1 MQSRNSFFTVG
12 AIALALALVATST
25 QAQDW
30 QPDRPIRL
38 VVPFGPG
45 GATDIVARV
54 LSTKLATSLGQPIV
68 VDNKAGAGGIV
79 GTMNVRD
86 AKPDGYTLLVST
98 IGFGAN
104 QALFRDR
111 EKKLPF
117 DPIKD
122 FTLITQIVNVPT
134 VLVVPPSLGVKS
146 ANELMDMAKA
156 KPGMLTFGSAGFG
169 TINHLAG
176 ELMKATTG
184 VKTTHVPYRS
194 GGASVGAVVTGEI
207 SMLFA
212 TTPSA
217 ISFIKSGQLIPLAT
231 SGSGKVALVPDL
243 PPMNATIPGFDVVE
257 WQGIVGPAGMPKNVV
272 DRLHKEITAALKDP
286 AIFKRLSELGAEPV
300 GSTPQQFD
308 AFVKNEVQKWHGV
321 ADKTGMRAEE

>member
-1 MQSRNSFFTVG
+1 MHNRRQFV
-12 AIALALALVATST
+12 AIAAAAAAMFAAAAPAH
-25 QAQDW
+25 AQEW

-45 GATDIVARV
+45 GATDIVGRV
-54 LSTKLATSLGQPIV
+54 LAARMSQTLGQQVV
-68 VDNKAGAGGIV
+68 VDNKSGAGGII

-86 AKPDGYTLLVST
+86 SKPDGYTLLVST

-104 QALFRDR
+104 QALYRDR
-111 EKKLPF
+111 EQKLPF
-117 DPIKD
+117 DPVKD
-122 FTLITQIVNVPT
+122 FTHITQIVNVPT

-146 ANELMDMAKA
+146 VKELLDKAKA
-156 KPGMLTFGSAGFG
+156 EPERITFGSAGFG

-176 ELMKATTG
+176 ELVKATTG
-184 VKTTHVPYRS
+184 LKLTHVPYRS
-194 GGASVGAVVTGEI
+194 GGASVAAVVSGEI

-217 ISFIKSGQLIPLAT
+217 MSFIKSGQLIPLAT
-231 SGSGKVALVPDL
+231 SGATKVELLPQL
-243 PPMNATIPGFDVVE
+243 PPMKDTIPGFDVVE

-286 AIFKRLSELGAEPV
+286 AIVKRLGELGAEPV
-300 GSTPQQFD
+300 GSTPQQFS
-308 AFVKNEVQKWHGV
+308 AFVQSEVKKWHGV
-321 ADKTGMRAEE
+321 ADKTGMKAAD

>member
-1 MQSRNSFFTVG
+1 MQTRRQVVAA
-12 AIALALALVATST
+12 AIASTLLAGAGASH
-25 QAQDW
+25 AQEW

-45 GATDIVARV
+45 GATDIVGRV
-54 LSTKLATSLGQPIV
+54 LAAKISSSLGQQVV
-68 VDNKAGAGGIV
+68 VDNRAGAGGII
-79 GTMNVRD
+79 GTMNVRE

-104 QALFRDR
+104 QALYRDR

-117 DPIKD
+117 DPVKD
-122 FTLITQIVNVPT
+122 FTHISQIVNVPT
-134 VLVVPPSLGVKS
+134 VLVVHPSVGAKNVK
-146 ANELMDMAKA
+146 ELLDLAKA
-156 KPGMLTFGSAGFG
+156 KPDVLTFGSAGFG

-176 ELMKATTG
+176 ELVKATTG
-184 VKTTHVPYRS
+184 LKLTHVPYRS
-194 GGASVGAVVTGEI
+194 GGASVGAVVGGEI

-217 ISFIKSGQLIPLAT
+217 IQFIKSGQLIPLAT
-231 SGSGKVALVPDL
+231 SGASKVELLPEL

-257 WQGIVGPAGMPKNVV
+257 WQGVVGPAGMPKNVV

-286 AIFKRLSELGAEPV
+286 AIAKRLSELGAEPV
-300 GSTPQQFD
+300 GSTPQQFE
-308 AFVKNEVQKWHGV
+308 AFVRAEVKKWHGV
-321 ADKTGMRAEE
+321 ADKTGMRAAD

>member
-1 MQSRNSFFTVG
+1 MQTRRQIVAA
-12 AIALALALVATST
+12 AIASTLLAGAGAAH
-25 QAQDW
+25 AQEW

-45 GATDIVARV
+45 GATDIVGRV
-54 LSTKLATSLGQPIV
+54 LAAKLSTSLGQQVV
-68 VDNKAGAGGIV
+68 VDNRAGAGGII
-79 GTMNVRD
+79 GTMNVRE
-86 AKPDGYTLLVST
+86 AKPDGYTLLVAT

-104 QALFRDR
+104 QALYRDR

-117 DPIKD
+117 DPVKD
-122 FTLITQIVNVPT
+122 FTHITQIVNVPT
-134 VLVVPPSLGVKS
+134 VLVVHPSVGAKNVK
-146 ANELMDMAKA
+146 ELLELAKA
-156 KPGMLTFGSAGFG
+156 KPDTLTFGSAGFG

-176 ELMKATTG
+176 ELVKATTG
-184 VKTTHVPYRS
+184 LKLTHVPYRS
-194 GGASVGAVVTGEI
+194 GGASVAAVVGGEI

-217 ISFIKSGQLIPLAT
+217 ISFIRSGQLIPLAT
-231 SGSGKVALVPDL
+231 SGASKVELLPEL

-257 WQGIVGPAGMPKNVV
+257 WQGIVGPAGMPRNVV

-286 AIFKRLSELGAEPV
+286 AIAKRLSELGAEPV

-308 AFVKNEVQKWHGV
+308 AFVAAEVKKWHGV
-321 ADKTGMRAEE
+321 ADKTGMRAAD

>member
-1 MQSRNSFFTVG
+1 MQTRRQFAAG
-12 AIALALALVATST
+12 AAALALLGAGAAN
-25 QAQDW
+25 AQEW
-30 QPDRPIRL
+30 QPDHPIRL

-54 LSTKLATSLGQPIV
+54 LSAKLSTSLGQQVV
-68 VDNKAGAGGIV
+68 VDNKAGAGGII
-79 GTMNVRD
+79 GTMNVRE

-104 QALFRDR
+104 QALYRDR

-117 DPIKD
+117 DPVKD
-122 FTLITQIVNVPT
+122 FTHITQIVNVPT

-146 ANELMDMAKA
+146 AKELLDLARA
-156 KPGMLTFGSAGFG
+156 KPGILTFGSAGYG

-176 ELMKATTG
+176 ELVKATTG
-184 VKTTHVPYRS
+184 LKLTHVPYRS
-194 GGASVGAVVTGEI
+194 GGASVAAVVSGEI

-217 ISFIKSGQLIPLAT
+217 ISFIKGGNLVPLAT
-231 SGSGKVALVPDL
+231 SGANRVALVPDV

-286 AIFKRLSELGAEPV
+286 AVVKRLAELGAEPV
-300 GSTPQQFD
+300 GSTPARFD
-308 AFVKNEVQKWHGV
+308 AFVKAEVAKWHGV
-321 ADKTGMRAEE
+321 ADKTGMRAED

>member
-1 MQSRNSFFTVG
+1 MQNRRTFVAAG
-12 AIALALALVATST
+12 ALALALGATGA
-25 QAQDW
+25 QAQGW

-54 LSTKLATSLGQPIV
+54 LSVKLSTSLGQQVV
-68 VDNKAGAGGIV
+68 VDNKAGAGGII

-86 AKPDGYTLLVST
+86 SKPDGYTLLMST

-104 QALFRDR
+104 QALYRDR
-111 EKKLPF
+111 DKKLPF
-117 DPIKD
+117 DPVKD
-122 FTLITQIVNVPT
+122 FAHITQIVNVPT
-134 VLVVPPSLGVKS
+134 VLVVPPSLGAKS
-146 ANELMDMAKA
+146 AKDLLDLAKA
-156 KPGMLTFGSAGFG
+156 KPGILTFGSAGYG

-176 ELMKATTG
+176 ELVKATTG
-184 VKTTHVPYRS
+184 LKLTHVPYRS
-194 GGASVGAVVTGEI
+194 GGASVGAVVSGEI

-217 ISFIKSGQLIPLAT
+217 IAFIRSGQLIPLAT
-231 SGSGKVALVPDL
+231 SGSGKVALVPDV
-243 PPMNATIPGFDVVE
+243 PPMSGFIPGFDVVE

-286 AIFKRLSELGAEPV
+286 AIVKRLGELGAEPV
-300 GSTPQQFD
+300 GSTPQQFE

>member
-1 MQSRNSFFTVG
+1 MQNRRSFV
-12 AIALALALVATST
+12 AASAMALAMGMST
-25 QAQDW
+25 ADAQAQEW

-54 LSTKLATSLGQPIV
+54 LSVKLSTSLGQAIV

-86 AKPDGYTLLVST
+86 SKPDGYTLLVST

-104 QALFRDR
+104 QALYRDR

-117 DPIKD
+117 DPVKD
-122 FTLITQIVNVPT
+122 FTHITQIVNVPT
-134 VLVVPPSLGVKS
+134 VLVVPPSLGVKN
-146 ANELMDMAKA
+146 AKELMDMARA
-156 KPGMLTFGSAGFG
+156 KPGILTFGSAGFG

-176 ELMKATTG
+176 ELVKATTG
-184 VKTTHVPYRS
+184 SKITHVPYRS
-194 GGASVGAVVTGEI
+194 GGASVGAVVSGEI

-231 SGSGKVALVPDL
+231 SGSSRVALVPDL
-243 PPMNATIPGFDVVE
+243 PPMSATIPGFDVVE

-272 DRLHKEITAALKDP
+272 ERLHKEITAALKDP
-286 AIFKRLSELGAEPV
+286 AIVKRLGELGAEPV
-300 GSTPQQFD
+300 GSTPQQFE
-308 AFVKNEVQKWHGV
+308 AYVKAEVQKWHGV